1 MCDEQVFGI
10 MWYRV
15 RSKKDVHKY
24 SVLRN
29 EKEQPLIKGRL
40 REKWLIVRMAPTRR
54 VEYSGDVYKV
64 VQYGSLVY

>member
-1 MCDEQVFGI
+1 M
-10 MWYRV
+10 
-15 RSKKDVHKY
+15 HKY

-64 VQYGSLVY
+64 GFVMVSMGR